1 MSTQQRVINQLKE
14 DLSSSNDSVIT
25 KALTKTRAKGNEQ
38 LIDPLIEL
46 YTKTENQ
53 KIKEEIKSIFSELKN
68 KDILDFLLP
77 QLSEGSNEV
86 KELILFSI
94 WSSGID
100 MTDHIPELIEAS
112 CSGDYMVILEALTV
126 LENLEGPF
134 NEDDLFQA
142 NTLLQQYLYE
152 SEDSKEKE
160 LIKSMYN
167 IVLEFGEKY

>member
-152 SEDSKEKE
+152 LEDSKEKE
-160 LIKSMYN
+160 LIKSMYD

>member
-1 MSTQQRVINQLKE
+1 MSTQQRVINQLKK

-53 KIKEEIKSIFSELKN
+53 KIKAEIKSIFSELKN

-160 LIKSMYN
+160 LIKSMYD

>member
-1 MSTQQRVINQLKE
+1 MSTRQRVINQLKE
-14 DLSSSNDSVIT
+14 DLASSNDTVIT
-25 KALTKTRAKGNEQ
+25 KALTKTRSKGNEY

-46 YTKTENQ
+46 YKTTKNS

-68 KDILDFLLP
+68 KDIIDFFLP
-77 QLSEGSNEV
+77 QLREGGNEV

-152 SEDSKEKE
+152 AEESKEKE
-160 LIKSMYN
+160 LIKSMHD

>member
-53 KIKEEIKSIFSELKN
+53 KIKAEIKSIFSELKN

-160 LIKSMYN
+160 LIKSMYD

>member
-14 DLSSSNDSVIT
+14 DLSSSNDSVVK
-25 KALTKTRAKGNEQ
+25 KALIKTRAKGNEQ
-38 LIDPLIEL
+38 LIEPLIDL
-46 YTKTENQ
+46 YSSTENL
-53 KIKEEIKSIFSELKN
+53 KIKEEIKSIFSELKS
-68 KDILDFLLP
+68 KDILEFLLP
-77 QLSEGSNEV
+77 PLSEGSNEV

-100 MTDHIPELIEAS
+100 MTDHIPELIESS
-112 CSGDYMVILEALTV
+112 CSGNYMVILEALTV

-142 NTLLQQYLYE
+142 NTLLQQHLYE

-160 LIKSMYN
+160 LVKSMYD
-167 IVLEFGEKY
+167 IVSEFSEKY

>member
-14 DLSSSNDSVIT
+14 DLSSSNDSVIK

-53 KIKEEIKSIFSELKN
+53 KIKEEIKNIFSELKN
-68 KDILDFLLP
+68 KDILDILLP
-77 QLSEGSNEV
+77 QLNEGTNEV

-112 CSGDYMVILEALTV
+112 CSGNYMVILEALTV

-160 LIKSMYN
+160 LIKSMYD

>member
-1 MSTQQRVINQLKE
+1 MSTQQRVVNQLKE
-14 DLSSSNDSVIT
+14 DLSSSDNSVIS
-25 KALTKTRAKGNEQ
+25 KALIKTRAKGNEQ
-38 LIDPLIEL
+38 LISPLIDL
-46 YTKTENQ
+46 YLKTENN
-53 KIKEEIKSIFSELKN
+53 KIREEIKNIFSELKN
-68 KDILDFLLP
+68 KEIIDFLIPILI
-77 QLSEGSNEV
+77 EGANEV

-100 MTDHIPELIEAS
+100 MTDHIPILIEAS
-112 CSGDYMVILEALTV
+112 CSGNFMVILEALTV

-152 SEDSKEKE
+152 AEDGKEKE
-160 LIKSMYN
+160 LIQSMYD

>member
-38 LIDPLIEL
+38 LIDPLVEL
-46 YTKTENQ
+46 YTQTENQ

-68 KDILDFLLP
+68 KDILDFFLP
-77 QLSEGSNEV
+77 HLSEGSNEV

-112 CSGDYMVILEALTV
+112 CSGNYMVILEALTV

-160 LIKSMYN
+160 LIKSMYD

>member
-14 DLSSSNDSVIT
+14 DLASSNDAVIT
-25 KALTKTRAKGNEQ
+25 KALTKTRAKGNEF
-38 LIDPLIEL
+38 LIDPLVEL
-46 YTKTENQ
+46 YKKTKNSR
-53 KIKEEIKSIFSELKN
+53 IKEEIKSIFSELKN
-68 KDILDFLLP
+68 KDIIDFLLP
-77 QLSEGSNEV
+77 HLEEDGNEV

-100 MTDHIPELIEAS
+100 MTDHIPQLIEAS

-152 SEDSKEKE
+152 AEDSKEKE
-160 LIKSMYN
+160 LIKSMYD
-167 IVLEFGEKY
+167 IVLEFGKKH